1 MSILPESSKPRPAFK
16 VWLETEEGYVFGP
29 GIYRILGKVEE
40 TGTLKGA
47 AESLGMS
54 YRFAWGL
61 VKKAERK
68 LGEPL
73 LKAHKGGRSGGGGAK
88 ITDLGQQFLE
98 EYSKIDQW
106 LKELSRDP
114 QLLGNYIFVNV
125 FDGKVT
131 SIGPKDE
138 NIELTISLTT
148 PTNIRVV
155 IDPNSIE
162 GQGIDVGSYV
172 RLEMIS
178 SKGKL
183 TQRET

>member
-1 MSILPESSKPRPAFK
+1 MDSSKTKPAFK

-47 AESLGMS
+47 AESLDMS

-73 LKAHKGGRSGGGGAK
+73 LKAHKGGRSGGGGAN
-88 ITDLGQQFLE
+88 ITVLGQQFLE

-106 LKELSRDP
+106 LKELSGDP
-114 QLLGNYIFVNV
+114 PLFKRHRLVNV

-131 SIGPKDE
+131 SIRPKNE
-138 NIELTISLTT
+138 NIELTISLLK
-148 PTNIRVV
+148 PTSIKV
-155 IDPNSIE
+155 IVDPISIE
-162 GQGIDVGSYV
+162 GRGIVAGSYV
-172 RLEMIS
+172 RFEMIS
-178 SKGKL
+178 SMGKL